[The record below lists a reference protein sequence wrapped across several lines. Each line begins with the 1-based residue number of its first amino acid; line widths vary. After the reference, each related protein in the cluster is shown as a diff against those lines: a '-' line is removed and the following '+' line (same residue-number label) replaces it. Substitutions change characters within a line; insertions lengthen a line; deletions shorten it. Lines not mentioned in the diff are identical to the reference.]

1 LSTDKIKTV
10 NNYHLL
16 QASNKPQEEK
26 QHGIKIPELFQGELL
41 RLNIIRIENTKDFW
55 ENIP

>member
-1 LSTDKIKTV
+1 M
-10 NNYHLL
+10 L